1 MSECFPGLPSPYA
14 ASIGKSVFSDYG
26 LTLYAHHL
34 FTGSRLVFLW
44 GNSIAP
50 LHLHPLRKNQTI
62 PMIDSTDNRE
72 RKGMGTNLEKAGLEV
87 HRYRLQSNLSLYY
100 FLRVN
105 SALCNTTRPPEEA
118 TSVIFA

>member
-1 MSECFPGLPSPYA
+1 MSECFPGLPSPYP

-50 LHLHPLRKNQTI
+50 LHLRPLQKNQTI

-87 HRYRLQSNLSLYY
+87 HTYRLQSNLSLYY

-105 SALCNTTRPPEEA
+105 SALCNTTWPSEEA
-118 TSVIFA
+118 T